1 MTTATAGPAT
11 TGLAPSYRRRVP
23 AAVVGL
29 GPLYRRRVAIAV
41 RKPVAFVSQ
50 VLTPVLWVLVVGPA
64 LARAFGGFAHG
75 VDYFSFVSIGQIVFV
90 VPFSAMFAGLTV
102 IFDKD
107 WGILRELLV
116 APIRRSTI
124 LLANTAAVLT
134 IAGGQ
139 FALIIGLALARGAHF
154 QTSPLRLVLAVVAAA
169 LLGAGV
175 YGIAEILS
183 YTITQPQAF
192 GTLIPAIGA
201 TPYALCGA
209 LFPVAVLPVV
219 IRQIAWVLPWTQC
232 VDLLRFGLMGNA
244 AAASGLREI
253 WPIQNIWTDA
263 LLSLC
268 TLAIFAALMQL
279 AAYRAFKGATGK

>member
-1 MTTATAGPAT
+1 MITATAGFA
-11 TGLAPSYRRRVP
+11 
-23 AAVVGL
+23 
-29 GPLYRRRVAIAV
+29 PLYRRRVAIAV
-41 RKPVAFVSQ
+41 KKPAAFISQ

-64 LARAFGGFAHG
+64 LAHALGGFAHN
-75 VDYFSFVSIGQIVFV
+75 VDYFSYVSIGQIVFV
-90 VPFSAMFAGLTV
+90 IPFSAMFAGLTV

-124 LLANTAAVLT
+124 SLASTAAVLT
-134 IAGGQ
+134 IAAGQ
-139 FALIIGLALARGAHF
+139 FVLIVGLALARGAHF
-154 QTSPLRLVLAVVAAA
+154 QTTPLRLLFAIVAAA
-169 LLGAGV
+169 LLSAGV
-175 YGIAEILS
+175 YGIAEFLA

-219 IRQIAWVLPWTQC
+219 IKQIAWALPWTQC

-244 AAASGLREI
+244 ASASGLRQI

-263 LLSLC
+263 LLGLS
-268 TLAIFAALMQL
+268 TLAIFAILMQI
-279 AAYRAFKGATGK
+279 AAHRSFKNATGK